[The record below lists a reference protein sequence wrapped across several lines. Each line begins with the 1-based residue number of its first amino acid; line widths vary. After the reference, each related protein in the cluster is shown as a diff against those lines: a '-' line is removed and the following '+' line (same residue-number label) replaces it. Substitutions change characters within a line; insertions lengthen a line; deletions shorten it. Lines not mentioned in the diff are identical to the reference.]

1 VNAGDSL
8 FVLADPSQLWVSA
21 DVREQEW
28 EASALT
34 PGCRLRVTVPAL
46 NKETFDAEL
55 YYVGREVSRDAH
67 SLPIMGRLDNSRGR
81 LRPGLF
87 VQVELP
93 VGEAVQRLVVPAGA
107 VQTHD
112 GRPVVFVEE
121 AQGRYRRRDVQT
133 GASHEGW
140 TEVKS
145 GLSTGDRVVAEGA
158 CLLKSEQLLEGE
170 RE

>member
-1 VNAGDSL
+1 
-8 FVLADPSQLWVSA
+8 
-21 DVREQEW
+21 
-28 EASALT
+28 
-34 PGCRLRVTVPAL
+34 
-46 NKETFDAEL
+46 
-55 YYVGREVSRDAH
+55 H
-67 SLPIMGRLDNSRGR
+67 SLPIMGRLDNSKGR

-112 GRPVVFVEE
+112 GRPVVYVEE
-121 AQGRYRRRDVQT
+121 AAGRYRRKDVKT
-133 GASHEGW
+133 GASSEGW

-145 GLSTGDRVVAEGA
+145 GVAAGDRAVSEGA
-158 CLLKSEQLLEGE
+158 FLLKSEQLLEGE